1 MDPGRQPLG
10 VHRVPGPGRGERFP
24 SVPAAL
30 GFNLG
35 WTTCRR
41 PRKPILAVG
50 LRPTERGTRGVYAG
64 AGEGSLAGNTVI
76 DGTNPT
82 PPASSSRRLAWP
94 LTLWAQAA
102 AGVHVVKALHPFA
115 GASWPYVGRQDEAPV
130 LAICGDDPRALIQTT
145 ALIRDLGG
153 RAGVVGGL
161 TSARQVEEAAGFVM
175 RIVAAGHNTRF
186 AVPNADPALLYTPQA
201 TN

>member
-1 MDPGRQPLG
+1 
-10 VHRVPGPGRGERFP
+10 
-24 SVPAAL
+24 
-30 GFNLG
+30 
-35 WTTCRR
+35 
-41 PRKPILAVG
+41 
-50 LRPTERGTRGVYAG
+50 
-64 AGEGSLAGNTVI
+64 
-76 DGTNPT
+76 
-82 PPASSSRRLAWP
+82 
-94 LTLWAQAA
+94 
-102 AGVHVVKALHPFA
+102 
-115 GASWPYVGRQDEAPV
+115 